1 MTQRADFA
9 TAYRTR
15 NRIIETER
23 QRPAAAKRQ
32 PSLLL
37 TALALMLIGAGGGA
51 LLLGGT
57 GGPGIDT
64 TVTGAI
70 DPAVAGLAQFDGL

>member
-15 NRIIETER
+15 NRTIETGYQR
-23 QRPAAAKRQ
+23 QPAGRR

-37 TALALMLIGAGGGA
+37 TALALILIGAGGGA
-51 LLLGGT
+51 LLLGGA
-57 GGPGIDT
+57 GDPGIDT

-70 DPAVAGLAQFDGL
+70 DPAVADLPQFEGL